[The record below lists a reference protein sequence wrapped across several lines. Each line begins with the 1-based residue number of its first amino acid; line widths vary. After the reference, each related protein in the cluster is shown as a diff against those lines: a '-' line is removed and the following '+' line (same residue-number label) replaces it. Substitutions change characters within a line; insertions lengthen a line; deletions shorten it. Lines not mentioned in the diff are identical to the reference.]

1 MSNDEQRSLIMRN
14 KKANTNSKAIK
25 LVNETKTEK
34 VEHYLNKEN
43 CRRGGGRERGRLT
56 EGGRGDM

>member
-34 VEHYLNKEN
+34 VEH
-43 CRRGGGRERGRLT
+43 
-56 EGGRGDM
+56 